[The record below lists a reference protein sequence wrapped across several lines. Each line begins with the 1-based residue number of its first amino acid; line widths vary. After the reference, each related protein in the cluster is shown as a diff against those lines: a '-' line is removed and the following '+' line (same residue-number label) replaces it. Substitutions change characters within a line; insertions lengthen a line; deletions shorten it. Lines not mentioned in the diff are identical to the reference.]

1 MASHPVFDRDET
13 RTFTREYISENIW
26 NVEFTKMSQNESQFT
41 SPWCNRSSSIV
52 SSRGIT
58 SLRSLANEQGT
69 PIYSAVQSRGYG
81 LPAVRSSYFPRGN
94 NRANYEAT
102 RTRFPS
108 SSIYLLRAISG
119 AAKWIGRK
127 FAAELAGVLSP
138 RDPSIHASGDS
149 IDHEKYRRSL
159 DKRSVEVATAWNTW
173 ELSESVH
180 RERRCSLAFITV
192 TVWNSLADSLRRSC
206 CINTTEDRGDLFS
219 RDLCALSLLASQ
231 IAPRRSSQRSREYF
245 RENSRLAAASSRGLV
260 NGDGSRSFALRRMII
275 SSLVPEIGRSVAQGA
290 AASSR
295 RSAAPFDEHWAAIL
309 RQPGC
314 VDVEKTRTRTLFF
327 ALSLSLSLRHPS
339 ALAPWPRAA
348 PRRAVPRH
356 TRPSFSDRLPR
367 AAYPLAHARYPQLP
381 SVLLPLDLILSH
393 APSPRLTTPT
403 ATARPPDAASCLSA
417 PPLCAGFRRTRET
430 LYLPSTPS
438 PPFPLLPYSF
448 SHFPKETKGER
459 SGGKGKNEI
468 DKETSARRRGCCS
481 QEGVKERGG
490 IL

>member
-260 NGDGSRSFALRRMII
+260 NGDGSRSFALRQMII

-348 PRRAVPRH
+348 PCPATPGPLSPIGCRARRTLSLTPDTRSFPRSSSLSIWYSPTLPRH
-356 TRPSFSDRLPR
+356 DWRRQPPPR
-367 AAYPLAHARYPQLP
+367 ARPMLLLVWAHRRFAQA
-381 SVLLPLDLILSH
+381 SVEREKLSI
-393 APSPRLTTPT
+393 SL
-403 ATARPPDAASCLSA
+403 
-417 PPLCAGFRRTRET
+417 PPL
-430 LYLPSTPS
+430 P
-438 PPFPLLPYSF
+438 PPFPCPLTHSLIF
-448 SHFPKETKGER
+448 Q
-459 SGGKGKNEI
+459 
-468 DKETSARRRGCCS
+468 RRRRARDPAVR
-481 QEGVKERGG
+481 VKTR
-490 IL
+490 